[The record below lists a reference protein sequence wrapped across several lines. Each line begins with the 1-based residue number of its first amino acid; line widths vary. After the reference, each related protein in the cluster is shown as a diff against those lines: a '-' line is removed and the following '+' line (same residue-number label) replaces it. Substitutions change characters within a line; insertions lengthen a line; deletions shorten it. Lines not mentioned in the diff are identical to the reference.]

1 MPSFFRRRKLIVLLT
16 GLIIIVALIGYSM
29 RTESNTNI
37 VSELVLDTVGFFQNI
52 IYTPINLVMDVI
64 EDIDD
69 VQDVYEQ
76 NELLKNELQQF
87 KTQAFQLNDLKRENK
102 DLQALADI
110 EESLSDYSQVKATV
124 IARSP
129 ERWFDH
135 VTINKGEQ
143 HGIKRNM
150 AVTNGEGMVGK
161 VIEVSQLTSTVQLL
175 SGFDEQNRISVE
187 VDQEEP
193 IFGLIEGYDEESE
206 SLIFRDLE
214 NEDDI
219 EKGQTIV
226 SSGMGGVFPKGLL
239 IGTVERVEMDQY
251 GLTKIAYV
259 KPAANLYDINHLM
272 VVDRDL
278 HSPVIDEEEE

>member
-1 MPSFFRRRKLIVLLT
+1 
-16 GLIIIVALIGYSM
+16 
-29 RTESNTNI
+29 
-37 VSELVLDTVGFFQNI
+37 
-52 IYTPINLVMDVI
+52 
-64 EDIDD
+64 
-69 VQDVYEQ
+69 
-76 NELLKNELQQF
+76 
-87 KTQAFQLNDLKRENK
+87 
-102 DLQALADI
+102 
-110 EESLSDYSQVKATV
+110 
-124 IARSP
+124 
-129 ERWFDH
+129 
-135 VTINKGEQ
+135 
-143 HGIKRNM
+143 M

>member
-1 MPSFFRRRKLIVLLT
+1 MV
-16 GLIIIVALIGYSM
+16 
-29 RTESNTNI
+29 
-37 VSELVLDTVGFFQNI
+37 
-52 IYTPINLVMDVI
+52 
-64 EDIDD
+64 
-69 VQDVYEQ
+69 
-76 NELLKNELQQF
+76 
-87 KTQAFQLNDLKRENK
+87 
-102 DLQALADI
+102 
-110 EESLSDYSQVKATV
+110 
-124 IARSP
+124 
-129 ERWFDH
+129 DH

-259 KPAANLYDINHLM
+259 KPAAIYMI
-272 VVDRDL
+272 
-278 HSPVIDEEEE
+278 SIT

>member
-1 MPSFFRRRKLIVLLT
+1 
-16 GLIIIVALIGYSM
+16 
-29 RTESNTNI
+29 
-37 VSELVLDTVGFFQNI
+37 
-52 IYTPINLVMDVI
+52 
-64 EDIDD
+64 
-69 VQDVYEQ
+69 
-76 NELLKNELQQF
+76 
-87 KTQAFQLNDLKRENK
+87 
-102 DLQALADI
+102 
-110 EESLSDYSQVKATV
+110 
-124 IARSP
+124 
-129 ERWFDH
+129 
-135 VTINKGEQ
+135 
-143 HGIKRNM
+143 M

-251 GLTKIAYV
+251 G
-259 KPAANLYDINHLM
+259 
-272 VVDRDL
+272 
-278 HSPVIDEEEE
+278 

>member
-1 MPSFFRRRKLIVLLT
+1 M
-16 GLIIIVALIGYSM
+16 
-29 RTESNTNI
+29 N
-37 VSELVLDTVGFFQNI
+37 
-52 IYTPINLVMDVI
+52 
-64 EDIDD
+64 
-69 VQDVYEQ
+69 
-76 NELLKNELQQF
+76 
-87 KTQAFQLNDLKRENK
+87 
-102 DLQALADI
+102 
-110 EESLSDYSQVKATV
+110 
-124 IARSP
+124 
-129 ERWFDH
+129 
-135 VTINKGEQ
+135 
-143 HGIKRNM
+143 
-150 AVTNGEGMVGK
+150 
-161 VIEVSQLTSTVQLL
+161 
-175 SGFDEQNRISVE
+175 QNRSALK